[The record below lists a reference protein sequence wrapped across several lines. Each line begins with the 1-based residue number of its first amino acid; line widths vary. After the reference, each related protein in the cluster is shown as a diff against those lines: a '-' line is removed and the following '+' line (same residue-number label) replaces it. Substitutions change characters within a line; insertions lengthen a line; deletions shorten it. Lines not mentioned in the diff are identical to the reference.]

1 MMKRCLFA
9 LLLSIFSFKLFA
21 DDMTL
26 TGRYIPDKS
35 GITAGIM
42 PKNMPDERG
51 YKGSETTITPLFF
64 SGRYIKDN
72 LQFSLIFPI
81 IINPDSSTDDIM
93 LNTIV
98 IDGGYIFDLTSIRL
112 MAGLQFTPALNIGS
126 NKENE
131 LNNNLSLYLCSH
143 SEIIQYLS
151 FDLSIQYYQSLSD
164 KSRYSGLYI
173 TRANSGFSIES
184 RIEYLFEQE
193 RISVLTESLLFRDL
207 SNGISN
213 IYLNPGVRFIVDDFN
228 TVYVTLSIPLYD
240 DKFTERYGSGLNLY
254 YDRKF

>member
-1 MMKRCLFA
+1 MNRFFFIFFTT
-9 LLLSIFSFKLFA
+9 IFSLNLFA
-21 DDMTL
+21 DDMTM
-26 TGRYIPDKS
+26 TTRYIPDKS
-35 GITAGIM
+35 GISVGLM
-42 PKNMPDERG
+42 PKNMPDKLG
-51 YKGSETTITPLFF
+51 YNGSETTITPLFLG
-64 SGRYIKDN
+64 GRYLSGN
-72 LQFSLIFPI
+72 LQFSLTLPI

-112 MAGLQFTPALNIGS
+112 MMGLQFTPALNIGS

-131 LNNNLSLYLCSH
+131 LNNNLSLYLYSH

-151 FDLSIQYYQSLSD
+151 LDLNLQYYQSLSD

-184 RIEYLFEQE
+184 RIEYLFVRE

-213 IYLNPGVRFIVDDFN
+213 IYLNPGVRFIIDDFN